1 MKNVF
6 TFCCALCLL
15 ALTACGSAPKI
26 SEEASDLEVN
36 NHEGVTMT
44 VVDGSAYPGQVKVTI
59 LNATDTEIDSGNS
72 ADFFLQVEQDGQ
84 WYDLEENGDFSN
96 TAEAYI
102 FEKTCRGRWPSSG
115 LAATA
120 LWIPATTGRSSGFS
134 SFMKTRRNRTSGSWI
149 LRWRRN
155 LTLNSLA
162 SGFPFPDSDGCK
174 KLLNDYPLSR
184 ADIL

>member
-15 ALTACGSAPKI
+15 ALTACGSAPKS

-72 ADFFLQVEQDGQ
+72 ADFFLQVEQNGQ
-84 WYDLEENGDFSN
+84 WYNLIPKQKEYDN
-96 TAEAYI
+96 TAEGYI
-102 FEKTCRGRWPSSG
+102 YNEDTPGEMTFQWAFNSAIKLSNPSLSFF
-115 LAATA
+115 
-120 LWIPATTGRSSGFS
+120 RHCSESSS
-134 SFMKTRRNRTSGSWI
+134 KER
-149 LRWRRN
+149 
-155 LTLNSLA
+155 TLNFCGTTSFVFSHSPTLSA
-162 SGFPFPDSDGCK
+162 YSSDTG
-174 KLLNDYPLSR
+174 S
-184 ADIL
+184 A

>member
-1 MKNVF
+1 MKKASVF
-6 TFCCALCLL
+6 CLALCLL

-84 WYDLEENGDFSN
+84 WYDLEENGDFAN

-102 FEKTCRGRWPSSG
+102 FEKDTPREMTFQWASRYGSLDAGHYRAVKWFFEFHKDETERDKRVVDFA
-115 LAATA
+115 LAAE
-120 LWIPATTGRSSGFS
+120 F
-134 SFMKTRRNRTSGSWI
+134 
-149 LRWRRN
+149 
-155 LTLNSLA
+155 
-162 SGFPFPDSDGCK
+162 
-174 KLLNDYPLSR
+174 
-184 ADIL
+184 DIA

>member
-6 TFCCALCLL
+6 TLCCALCLL

-59 LNATDTEIDSGNS
+59 LNTTDTEIDSGNS

-84 WYDLEENGDFSN
+84 WYDLEENGDFVN
-96 TAEAYI
+96 TVEAYI
-102 FEKTCRGRWPSSG
+102 FEKNTPREMTFQWASRYGSLDAGHYRAVKWFFEFHKDETERDKRVVDFA
-115 LAATA
+115 LAAE
-120 LWIPATTGRSSGFS
+120 F
-134 SFMKTRRNRTSGSWI
+134 
-149 LRWRRN
+149 
-155 LTLNSLA
+155 
-162 SGFPFPDSDGCK
+162 
-174 KLLNDYPLSR
+174 
-184 ADIL
+184 DIA

>member
-84 WYDLEENGDFSN
+84 WYNLIPKQKEYDN
-96 TAEAYI
+96 TAEGYI
-102 FEKTCRGRWPSSG
+102 YNEDAPWEMTFQW
-115 LAATA
+115 A
-120 LWIPATTGRSSGFS
+120 
-134 SFMKTRRNRTSGSWI
+134 
-149 LRWRRN
+149 
-155 LTLNSLA
+155 SLY
-162 SGFPFPDSDGCK
+162 G
-174 KLLNDYPLSR
+174 
-184 ADIL
+184 

>member
-1 MKNVF
+1 MKNVS
-6 TFCCALCLL
+6 TFCCVLCLL

-26 SEEASDLEVN
+26 SVEASDLEVN

-84 WYDLEENGDFSN
+84 WYDLEENGDFAN

-102 FEKTCRGRWPSSG
+102 FEKNTPREMTFQWASRYGSLDAGHYRAVKWFFEFHENETERDKRVVDFA
-115 LAATA
+115 LAAE
-120 LWIPATTGRSSGFS
+120 F
-134 SFMKTRRNRTSGSWI
+134 
-149 LRWRRN
+149 
-155 LTLNSLA
+155 
-162 SGFPFPDSDGCK
+162 
-174 KLLNDYPLSR
+174 
-184 ADIL
+184 DIK

>member
-44 VVDGSAYPGQVKVTI
+44 VVDGSAYPGQVEVTI
-59 LNATDTEIDSGNS
+59 LNTTDTEIDSGNS

-84 WYDLEENGDFSN
+84 WYNLIRKQKEFNN

-102 FEKTCRGRWPSSG
+102 FEKGMPREMTFQWADRYGSLDTGHYRAVKWFFEFHENETEQDKRIVNFA
-115 LAATA
+115 LAAE
-120 LWIPATTGRSSGFS
+120 F
-134 SFMKTRRNRTSGSWI
+134 
-149 LRWRRN
+149 
-155 LTLNSLA
+155 
-162 SGFPFPDSDGCK
+162 
-174 KLLNDYPLSR
+174 
-184 ADIL
+184 DIK

>member
-15 ALTACGSAPKI
+15 ALTACGHAPKV

-72 ADFFLQVEQDGQ
+72 ADFFLQVEP
-84 WYDLEENGDFSN
+84 
-96 TAEAYI
+96 
-102 FEKTCRGRWPSSG
+102 GRPVVQSDTQAKG
-115 LAATA
+115 
-120 LWIPATTGRSSGFS
+120 IRQHCGR
-134 SFMKTRRNRTSGSWI
+134 
-149 LRWRRN
+149 LH
-155 LTLNSLA
+155 L
-162 SGFPFPDSDGCK
+162 
-174 KLLNDYPLSR
+174 
-184 ADIL
+184 

>member
-15 ALTACGSAPKI
+15 VLTACGFAPKI

-84 WYDLEENGDFSN
+84 WYNLIHKQKEYDN
-96 TAEAYI
+96 TAEGYI
-102 FEKTCRGRWPSSG
+102 YNEDTPGEMTFQWASLYGSLNPGHYRAVKWFFEFHENETERDKRIVDFA
-115 LAATA
+115 LAAE
-120 LWIPATTGRSSGFS
+120 F
-134 SFMKTRRNRTSGSWI
+134 
-149 LRWRRN
+149 
-155 LTLNSLA
+155 
-162 SGFPFPDSDGCK
+162 
-174 KLLNDYPLSR
+174 
-184 ADIL
+184 DIA

>member
-1 MKNVF
+1 MKNVS
-6 TFCCALCLL
+6 TFCCVLCLL

-84 WYDLEENGDFSN
+84 WYDQEENGDFAN

-102 FEKTCRGRWPSSG
+102 FEKNTPREMTFQWASRYGSLDAGHYRAVKWFFEFHENETERDKRVVDFA
-115 LAATA
+115 LAAE
-120 LWIPATTGRSSGFS
+120 F
-134 SFMKTRRNRTSGSWI
+134 
-149 LRWRRN
+149 
-155 LTLNSLA
+155 
-162 SGFPFPDSDGCK
+162 
-174 KLLNDYPLSR
+174 
-184 ADIL
+184 DIA

>member
-26 SEEASDLEVN
+26 SEKASDLEVN

-72 ADFFLQVEQDGQ
+72 ANFFLQVEQDGQ
-84 WYDLEENGDFSN
+84 WYNLIPKQKEYDN
-96 TAEAYI
+96 TAEGYI
-102 FEKTCRGRWPSSG
+102 YNEDAPWEMTFQWASLYGSLDPGHYRAVKWFSEFHEDETEQDKRNINFA
-115 LAATA
+115 LAAE
-120 LWIPATTGRSSGFS
+120 F
-134 SFMKTRRNRTSGSWI
+134 
-149 LRWRRN
+149 
-155 LTLNSLA
+155 
-162 SGFPFPDSDGCK
+162 
-174 KLLNDYPLSR
+174 
-184 ADIL
+184 DIA

>member
-15 ALTACGSAPKI
+15 ILTACGHAPKV

-36 NHEGVTMT
+36 THEGVTMT

-72 ADFFLQVEQDGQ
+72 ADFFLQVEQNGQ
-84 WYDLEENGDFSN
+84 WYDLEENGDFAN

-102 FEKTCRGRWPSSG
+102 FEKNTPREMTFQWASRYGSLDAGHYRAVKWLFEFHKDETERDKRVVDFA
-115 LAATA
+115 LAAE
-120 LWIPATTGRSSGFS
+120 F
-134 SFMKTRRNRTSGSWI
+134 
-149 LRWRRN
+149 
-155 LTLNSLA
+155 
-162 SGFPFPDSDGCK
+162 
-174 KLLNDYPLSR
+174 
-184 ADIL
+184 DIA